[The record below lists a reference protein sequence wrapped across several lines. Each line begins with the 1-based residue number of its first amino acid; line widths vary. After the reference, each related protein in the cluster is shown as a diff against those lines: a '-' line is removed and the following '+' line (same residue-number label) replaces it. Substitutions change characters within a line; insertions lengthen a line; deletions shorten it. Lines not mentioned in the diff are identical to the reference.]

1 MSGVFCLYNHPY
13 YFFKILQAL
22 FHRKFIDN
30 SFSMPF
36 YKKLLSKTL
45 TLNDIESVDVEYY
58 NSLVWIRYRY
68 LLLYLC

>member
-1 MSGVFCLYNHPY
+1 VCLACTFIYLIIAV
-13 YFFKILQAL
+13 KMLQAL

-45 TLNDIESVDVEYY
+45 TLNDIESVDDEYH
-58 NSLVWIRYRY
+58 NSLVWIRY
-68 LLLYLC
+68 

>member
-1 MSGVFCLYNHPY
+1 M
-13 YFFKILQAL
+13 LQAL

-36 YKKLLSKTL
+36 YKKLLNKTL

-58 NSLVWIRYRY
+58 NSLVWVRYWPPCLFFGV
-68 LLLYLC
+68 LLITALPRRALSA